1 MGLTPVSYSES
12 VGALSC
18 VSVIAQSCAIDK
30 VYLSSRLP
38 NAELVVGYQMH
49 CGTAT
54 FWVSYFFRASTI

>member
-1 MGLTPVSYSES
+1 MGLTPVSYSKS

-54 FWVSYFFRASTI
+54 FWVS